1 MSEKLPTK
9 YNQQSWIAIAV
20 IIVGA
25 IFLLQSLNVMHLGRF
40 IGEWWPVIFVIAGF
54 TKLQA
59 NDKRNGAILFIVGL
73 VLLSATLDFIN
84 WGSIFKFW
92 PLIILY
98 VGVSM
103 LLKSQ
108 GKPGLSFSGITDTD
122 DDYVQ
127 ASAIFG
133 GIEKAV
139 ISENF
144 KGANIM
150 SLFGGVE
157 LDLRKAKAIETGCT
171 INVTTLFGGT
181 EIMVPEDWNVIIT
194 GTPIF
199 GGLEDKSKG
208 GEKSA
213 VNVTVNST
221 VAFGALE
228 IKS

>member
-1 MSEKLPTK
+1 MSENLPSK
-9 YNQQSWIAIAV
+9 YNQQSWIAIVV
-20 IIVGA
+20 IVVGA

-40 IGEWWPVIFVIAGF
+40 ISTWWPAIFVIVGF
-54 TKLQA
+54 SKLQA
-59 NDKRNGAILFIVGL
+59 HDKRNGSILFIIGL
-73 VLLSATLDFIN
+73 ILLSATLDFIN
-84 WGSIFKFW
+84 WGSLFKLW

-108 GKPGLSFSGITDTD
+108 GKPGLSFSNIDSSD
-122 DDYVQ
+122 DDYVH

-133 GIEKAV
+133 GIEKV
-139 ISENF
+139 VVSENF
-144 KGANIM
+144 KGANIL

-157 LDLRKAKAIETGCT
+157 LDLRKAKAIDTGCT

-199 GGLEDKSKG
+199 GGVEDKTKG
-208 GEKSA
+208 GEKNA

-228 IKS
+228 LKA